1 MSSTTDYLTRE
12 EVLESLGIKAA
23 TLYAYVSRG
32 LLRSVR
38 TPQSRY
44 SLYRRDEVERL
55 GARRRGAKGR
65 VGAAAGSMRWGE
77 PVVSTSITRIGPEG
91 PFYRNRSAQDLAQ
104 SQVSFE
110 AVVQLL
116 ATGLWQPA
124 AGAWGPVATPR
135 DTLRQLR
142 IWPQAH
148 GSADVGRLFAAAVLS
163 LGMEGRGQ
171 DELAGAAPVSP
182 TRLIVQTLA
191 GCLGLVASPRKFV
204 ERKPAESMA
213 GLVLRAA
220 GAHASDEARLLVNQ
234 TLVMLADHEL
244 AAASFVSRV
253 VASTHSDLFNC
264 VAAAICAHAGSSA
277 AAAADLVDQQLF
289 APLSNRSAASVL
301 ALVRARG
308 ASTFG
313 FNHTLYP
320 DGDPRANY
328 ILGLVEQLGGLD
340 AGVRRFLT
348 LLRKARVEA
357 GAHPGLAV
365 ALVAVVRALRMTPD
379 CAGAIWM
386 IGRAAGWI
394 AHASEQRTQAFMMRP
409 RARYAD
415 VMEASQASGP
425 LLA

>member
-1 MSSTTDYLTRE
+1 MRGENDYLTRQ

-38 TPQSRY
+38 APQARH

-55 GARRRGAKGR
+55 VARRRGVQDR

-77 PVVSTSITRIGPEG
+77 PVVSTGITRIAPEG
-91 PFYRNRSAQDLAQ
+91 PFYRNRSAHDLAQ
-104 SQVSFE
+104 SQVPFE
-110 AVVQLL
+110 VVVQLL
-116 ATGLWQPA
+116 VTGSWQPA
-124 AGAWGPVATPR
+124 ADGWGPLATPKE
-135 DTLRQLR
+135 TLRQLR
-142 IWPQAH
+142 AWPSVH
-148 GSADVGRLFAAAVLS
+148 GSADVGRLFAAAVLA

-171 DELAGAAPVSP
+171 DELAGAASVSP

-191 GCLGLVASPRKFV
+191 GCLGLVAPRHKFV
-204 ERKPAESMA
+204 ERKPAESIA
-213 GLVLRAA
+213 DLVLRAA
-220 GAHASDEARLLVNQ
+220 DANAGDEARRLVNQ
-234 TLVMLADHEL
+234 TLIILADHEL
-244 AAASFVSRV
+244 AAASFVSRI

-277 AAAADLVDQQLF
+277 AAATDLVETRLF
-289 APLSNRSAASVL
+289 APLSNRNAASIL
-301 ALVRARG
+301 ALVRTRG

-320 DGDPRANY
+320 DGDPRADY

-348 LLRKARVEA
+348 MLRKARVEA

-365 ALVAVVRALRMTPD
+365 ALTAVARALGMPPE

-386 IGRAAGWI
+386 IGRSTGWI
-394 AHASEQRTQAFMMRP
+394 AHAYEQRTQAFMMRP
-409 RARYAD
+409 RGRYA
-415 VMEASQASGP
+415 A
-425 LLA
+425 